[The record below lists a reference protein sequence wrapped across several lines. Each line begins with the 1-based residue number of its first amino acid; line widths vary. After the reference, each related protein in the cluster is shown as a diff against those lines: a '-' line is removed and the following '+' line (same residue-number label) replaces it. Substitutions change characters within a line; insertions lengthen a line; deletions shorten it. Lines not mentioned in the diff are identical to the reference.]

1 MADVLPT
8 VARESLVRRAS
19 EGLAAVSFSR
29 EDGMRRLEDNEI
41 QQIVHTIENRAYAA
55 AGAAATTTTG
65 ARERQES
72 VDLYVKMAAGM
83 VLTAAKQGGIA
94 GTQKARET
102 GQNTTGTNQGS
113 IIRPGVL
120 DLHSDDRYFVD
131 RERAEELLERMLREE
146 NTFHTVRLSTKG
158 FGEASAM
165 VVAQAFQKHV
175 QTLQHVDISD
185 IISGRHQ
192 QEALKVLE
200 IVTMAL
206 EGAPVTVLNLSD
218 QALGETGIRA
228 CATALQNPNI
238 EELYLENI
246 GCSHDACIALRE
258 LLAAPEKLKKLQLHN
273 NMTGD
278 EGAMELAAIIRRA
291 PNLEHLRITSSRV
304 GEEGGQEIA
313 RALVSSCKLKSLE
326 LQDNLLGEATA
337 HLASALL
344 SHPDLE
350 VLNLSYNCMEDEGA
364 DALATCLQSGKHQ
377 LRELHVAGNDIS
389 EEGIRNLAVALG
401 EAPALQVLNFAE
413 NALGDSGSLILS
425 SQLFGEKCRSLT
437 HLDISNQDP
446 PITKYGAVAVA
457 RCVASKEHFQLL
469 EMNGNSIQAEGV
481 ELARE
486 LLAQALGTDT
496 CLGSLSENEESDAEE
511 WEGEDVQDISDIT
524 DAFLQN
530 FKM

>member
-1 MADVLPT
+1 MADVLAA
-8 VARESLVRRAS
+8 VERESLVRRAS
-19 EGLAAVSFSR
+19 EGLAALSFSR
-29 EDGMRRLEDNEI
+29 EDGNRRLEDKEI
-41 QQIVHTIENRAYAA
+41 QSIVHTVENRAYAA
-55 AGAAATTTTG
+55 ASAAATTTTG

-72 VDLYVKMAAGM
+72 IDLYVKMAAGM

-94 GTQKARET
+94 GTQTAREA
-102 GQNTTGTNQGS
+102 GQNRTRTDQGS
-113 IIRPGVL
+113 PIRPGVL

-131 RERAEELLERMLREE
+131 RQRAEELLDRMLREE

-158 FGEASAM
+158 FGEASAV
-165 VVAQAFQKHV
+165 VVAQAFQKHI
-175 QTLQHVDISD
+175 QTLQRVDISD

-206 EGAPVTVLNLSD
+206 EGASVKVLNLSD

-278 EGAMELAAIIRRA
+278 EGATELAAIIRRA

-313 RALVSSCKLKSLE
+313 QALMGSCKLKALD

-337 HLASALL
+337 HLANALL

-364 DALATCLQSGKHQ
+364 DALATCLQTGKDR

-389 EEGIRNLAVALG
+389 EDGIRNLAVALG
-401 EAPALQVLNFAE
+401 KAPALQMLNFAE

-425 SQLFGEKCRSLT
+425 SQLFGERCRSLT
-437 HLDISNQDP
+437 HLDISSQDP
-446 PITKYGAVAVA
+446 PVTKYGAIAVT
-457 RCVASKEHFQLL
+457 RCVASKERFELL
-469 EMNGNSIQAEGV
+469 EMNGNCIQAEGI

-486 LLAQALGTDT
+486 LLIQSLGNDK
-496 CLGSLSENEESDAEE
+496 CLGSLSENEASDAEE
-511 WEGEDVQDISDIT
+511 WEDRVVHDISDIT

-530 FKM
+530 FRI